1 MDFAVTDAEWS
12 AIIETNFQ
20 AACVFFGPL
29 FAADG
34 NGGLGAYHFYLQR
47 IGDECPGG
55 NYPEGGLS
63 PFLCHPLG

>member
-34 NGGLGAYHFYLQR
+34 NGGLGAYIFISSESATNVPVEIILKEAYRRFCVIL
-47 IGDECPGG
+47 
-55 NYPEGGLS
+55 
-63 PFLCHPLG
+63 